1 MTEYRDHPGRRTPH
15 GQGLGNLPDLIDIS
29 AGWEK
34 DALCRGEES
43 ALFFGPNQF
52 EPKRDRLAR
61 EAVAKVVCASCPA
74 VGPCRDYALA
84 NGELYGVWGGL
95 GEGDRRAL
103 LAGRRRVAAA
113 V

>member
-1 MTEYRDHPGRRTPH
+1 MAEYRDRSERASPHPY
-15 GQGLGNLPDLIDIS
+15 GLGTLPALMDVS
-29 AGWEK
+29 VGWEK
-34 DALCRGEES
+34 DARCRGEDS

-52 EPKRDRLAR
+52 EPKHERLAR
-61 EAVAKVVCASCPA
+61 EAAAKVVCANCPA
-74 VGPCRDYALA
+74 VGPCREYALS